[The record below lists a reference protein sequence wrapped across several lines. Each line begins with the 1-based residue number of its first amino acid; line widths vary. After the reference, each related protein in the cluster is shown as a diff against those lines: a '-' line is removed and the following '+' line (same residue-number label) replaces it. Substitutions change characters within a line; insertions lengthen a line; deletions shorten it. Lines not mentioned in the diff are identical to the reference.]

1 MEKKSKNNWTEEKFG
16 NLTDEE
22 IIIVNDVIQ
31 LIKKP
36 HGKEA
41 VKNIISEHKQG

>member
-1 MEKKSKNNWTEEKFG
+1 MEKKKNNWKEEKFG

-22 IIIVNDVIQ
+22 LIIVNDVIQ

-36 HGKEA
+36 RGKEA